1 MKELFE
7 QNKVLFLAVITILI
21 AVFLIKKLIEYVQKK
36 GLEGIRLYVYELF
49 VEAEERFKES
59 GQGQAKFDYVIQL
72 ARSLLPKPIQLFV
85 SESMLKEIV
94 QLWFDGVKDLL
105 DDGKLNNSVYDL
117 EDVEEVSRED
127 KINHTT
133 ELDDGTWIN
142 YAETPLPET
151 DLEDPEEQ
159 TEDNQAAAEQEV

>member
-36 GLEGIRLYVYELF
+36 GLEGIRLDVYKLF
-49 VEAEERFKES
+49 VEAEKTFRASK
-59 GQGQAKFDYVIQL
+59 QGQQKFDYVIHM
-72 ARSLLPKPIQLFV
+72 ARGLLPKPIQLFV
-85 SESMLKEIV
+85 SESMLKEAV
-94 QLWFDGVKDLL
+94 QLWFDGIKDLL

-117 EDVEEVSRED
+117 EDVEEVSREE
-127 KINHTT
+127 T
-133 ELDDGTWIN
+133 ELDDGTWTN

-159 TEDNQAAAEQEV
+159 EQTEDNQAAAEQEV

>member
-1 MKELFE
+1 MEKHLYVCPDCVNWSSDRICTQTSWNIRRRDKMKELFE

-72 ARSLLPKPIQLFV
+72 ARSLLPKPVQIFV
-85 SESMLKEIV
+85 TDNMLKEAV
-94 QLWFDGVKDLL
+94 QLWFDGIKDLL
-105 DDGKLNNSVYDL
+105 DDGKLNASIL
-117 EDVEEVSRED
+117 EEREEERKGE
-127 KINHTT
+127 
-133 ELDDGTWIN
+133 
-142 YAETPLPET
+142 
-151 DLEDPEEQ
+151 
-159 TEDNQAAAEQEV
+159 

>member
-7 QNKVLFLAVITILI
+7 QNKVLFLAVITALI
-21 AVFLIKKLIEYVQKK
+21 IVFLVKKLIDYITKK
-36 GLEGIRLYVYELF
+36 GLEGIRLDVYKLF
-49 VEAEERFKES
+49 VEAEKTFRASKQE
-59 GQGQAKFDYVIQL
+59 A
-72 ARSLLPKPIQLFV
+72 
-85 SESMLKEIV
+85 V
-94 QLWFDGVKDLL
+94 QLWFDGIKDLL

-133 ELDDGTWIN
+133 ELDDGTWTN

-159 TEDNQAAAEQEV
+159 EQTEDNQAAAEQEV

>member
-7 QNKVLFLAVITILI
+7 QNKVLFLAVITALI
-21 AVFLIKKLIEYVQKK
+21 IVFLVKKLIDYITKK
-36 GLEGIRLYVYELF
+36 GLEG
-49 VEAEERFKES
+49 
-59 GQGQAKFDYVIQL
+59 
-72 ARSLLPKPIQLFV
+72 
-85 SESMLKEIV
+85 IV

-133 ELDDGTWIN
+133 ELDDGTWTN